1 MNGIN
6 LPKNV
11 VRPRQKYVRGDDSE
25 DFDIQLT
32 KALDELSENPDILI
46 LNIDIKQPITDTRQ
60 AFTYNAFIL
69 YTLKSELKNG

>member
-11 VRPRQKYVRGDDSE
+11 VHPRQRYVRADDSE
-25 DFDIQLT
+25 DFDTQLNE
-32 KALDELSENPDILI
+32 ALEELSNDSDIMI
-46 LNIDIKQPITDTRQ
+46 LNIDIKQPVDETRQ
-60 AFTYNAFIL
+60 VFAYNAFIL

>member
-60 AFTYNAFIL
+60 TFAYNAFIL

>member
-11 VRPRQKYVRGDDSE
+11 VRPRQRYVRADDSE
-25 DFDIQLT
+25 DFDTQLNE
-32 KALDELSENPDILI
+32 ALEELSNDSDVMI
-46 LNIDIKQPITDTRQ
+46 LNIDIKQPVIDTRQ
-60 AFTYNAFIL
+60 AFAYNAFIL

>member
-6 LPKNV
+6 LPRNV
-11 VRPRQKYVRGDDSE
+11 VRPRQKYVRADDSE

-32 KALDELSENPDILI
+32 KTLDELSENPDILI

-60 AFTYNAFIL
+60 AFAYNAFIL
-69 YTLKSELKNG
+69 YTIKSELKNG

>member
-11 VRPRQKYVRGDDSE
+11 VRPRQKYVRADESE
-25 DFDIQLT
+25 EFDIQLT
-32 KALDELSENPDILI
+32 EALKELSENQDVLI

-60 AFTYNAFIL
+60 AFAYNAFIL

>member
-6 LPKNV
+6 LPRNV
-11 VRPRQKYVRGDDSE
+11 VRPHQKYVRADDSE
-25 DFDIQLT
+25 NFDIQLT
-32 KALDELSENPDILI
+32 QALDELSGNPEVLI

-60 AFTYNAFIL
+60 AFAYNAFIL

>member
-25 DFDIQLT
+25 DFDVQLT

-60 AFTYNAFIL
+60 AFVYNAFIL
-69 YTLKSELKNG
+69 YTLKSELKTG

>member
-25 DFDIQLT
+25 DFDVQLT

-60 AFTYNAFIL
+60 AFAYNAFIL
-69 YTLKSELKNG
+69 YTLKSELKKG

>member
-46 LNIDIKQPITDTRQ
+46 FKYRH
-60 AFTYNAFIL
+60 
-69 YTLKSELKNG
+69 

>member
-11 VRPRQKYVRGDDSE
+11 VRPRQKYVRADESE
-25 DFDIQLT
+25 EFDIQLT
-32 KALDELSENPDILI
+32 EALKDLSENPDVLI

-60 AFTYNAFIL
+60 AFAYNAFIL
-69 YTLKSELKNG
+69 YTHKSELKNG

>member
-60 AFTYNAFIL
+60 AFAYNAFII

>member
-6 LPKNV
+6 LPRNV
-11 VRPRQKYVRGDDSE
+11 VRPRQKYVRADDPE

-32 KALDELSENPDILI
+32 QALDELSGNPEVLI

-60 AFTYNAFIL
+60 AFAYNAFIL

>member
-11 VRPRQKYVRGDDSE
+11 VRPRQRYVRADESE
-25 DFDIQLT
+25 EFDIQLT
-32 KALDELSENPDILI
+32 EALKELSENPDILI

-60 AFTYNAFIL
+60 AFAYNAFIL

>member
-6 LPKNV
+6 LPRNV
-11 VRPRQKYVRGDDSE
+11 VRPCQKYVRADDSE
-25 DFDIQLT
+25 DFDVQLT
-32 KALDELSENPDILI
+32 QALDELSGNPEVLI

-60 AFTYNAFIL
+60 AFAYNAFIL

>member
-6 LPKNV
+6 LPRNV
-11 VRPRQKYVRGDDSE
+11 VRPRQKYVRADDSD

-46 LNIDIKQPITDTRQ
+46 LNIDIKQPITDTRRIS
-60 AFTYNAFIL
+60 T
-69 YTLKSELKNG
+69 

>member
-6 LPKNV
+6 LPRNV
-11 VRPRQKYVRGDDSE
+11 VRPRQKYVRSDNSE
-25 DFDIQLT
+25 DFDVQLT
-32 KALDELSENPDILI
+32 KALDELSGNPEVLI

-60 AFTYNAFIL
+60 AFAYNAFIL

>member
-6 LPKNV
+6 LPRNV
-11 VRPRQKYVRGDDSE
+11 VRPRQKYVRADDSE
-25 DFDIQLT
+25 AFDVQLT
-32 KALDELSENPDILI
+32 QALDELSGNPEVLI

-60 AFTYNAFIL
+60 AFAYNAFIL

>member
-11 VRPRQKYVRGDDSE
+11 VRPRQRYVRGDDSE
-25 DFDIQLT
+25 DFDVQLT
-32 KALDELSENPDILI
+32 QALDELSGNPEVLI

-60 AFTYNAFIL
+60 AFAYNAFIL

>member
-6 LPKNV
+6 LPRNV
-11 VRPRQKYVRGDDSE
+11 VRPRQKYVRADDLE

-32 KALDELSENPDILI
+32 QALDELSGNPEVLI

-60 AFTYNAFIL
+60 AFAYNAFIL

>member
-6 LPKNV
+6 LPKNI
-11 VRPRQKYVRGDDSE
+11 VRPRQKYVRADESE
-25 DFDIQLT
+25 EFDIQLT
-32 KALDELSENPDILI
+32 EALKELSENPDVLI

-60 AFTYNAFIL
+60 AFAYNAFIL

>member
-6 LPKNV
+6 LPRNV
-11 VRPRQKYVRGDDSE
+11 VRPRQKYVRADDSE

-60 AFTYNAFIL
+60 AFAYNAFIL
-69 YTLKSELKNG
+69 YTIKSELKNG

>member
-32 KALDELSENPDILI
+32 KALDKLSENPDILI

-60 AFTYNAFIL
+60 AFAYNAFIL

>member
-32 KALDELSENPDILI
+32 KALDELSENPDIMI

-60 AFTYNAFIL
+60 AFAYNAFIL
-69 YTLKSELKNG
+69 YTLKSKLKNG